1 MMATTEIP
9 VTVIKCA
16 GCEQDLNILMPYLAV
31 GVKAK
36 REVLISEEVPSED
49 PNEVPDNTVYLGTKS
64 GRGVIR
70 NFHNFDCLG
79 LWVGER
85 EGLEAKLEFHS
96 EDEIYVPEDNPDDD
110 ELAARAAAAE
120 EGEI

>member
-1 MMATTEIP
+1 MP

-16 GCEQDLNILMPYLAV
+16 GCGSDLNVLMPYLAV
-31 GVKAK
+31 AVKAK
-36 REVLISEEVPSED
+36 REVLISEEVPSAD
-49 PNEVPDNTVYLGTKS
+49 PNEVADNTVYLATKS

-70 NFHNFDCLG
+70 QFHNFDCLL
-79 LWVGER
+79 LWVEER
-85 EGLEAKLEFHS
+85 EGLDAKLEFHI

-120 EGEI
+120 EGEN

>member
-1 MMATTEIP
+1 MAQTEMP

-16 GCEQDLNILMPYLAV
+16 GCGENLNVLMPYLAV
-31 GVKAK
+31 SVKAK

-49 PNEVPDNTVYLGTKS
+49 PNEVADNTVYLGTKS

-70 NFHNFDCLG
+70 QFHNFDCLG
-79 LWVGER
+79 LWCDER
-85 EGLEAKLEFHS
+85 EGLEAKLEYHS

-110 ELAARAAAAE
+110 ELAARAAAE
-120 EGEI
+120 EGEN